1 MYKDLDPILHSQ
13 LRLAVVSILA
23 SVEKADF
30 AYLKTETGA
39 TSGNL
44 SVQITKLKIDDD
56 EYFVMELI
64 INVEHN
70 YVSYSIFI
78 GISVVSLIG
87 LIGVIVKIRKVINNR
102 K

>member
-44 SVQITKLKIDDD
+44 SVQITKLKEAGYIEVNKRFKGNYPQTSCRITSLGRERFAD
-56 EYFVMELI
+56 Y
-64 INVEHN
+64 VEA
-70 YVSYSIFI
+70 
-78 GISVVSLIG
+78 ISRYL
-87 LIGVIVKIRKVINNR
+87 KPK
-102 K
+102 

>member
-44 SVQITKLKIDDD
+44 SVQITKLKEAGYIEVKKRFKGNYPQTSCRITTLGRERFSD
-56 EYFVMELI
+56 Y
-64 INVEHN
+64 VEA
-70 YVSYSIFI
+70 
-78 GISVVSLIG
+78 ISRYL
-87 LIGVIVKIRKVINNR
+87 KPK
-102 K
+102 